1 MYNWGVRLMILN
13 SILHVNN
20 FLLSPCISIHQI
32 VWLSL
37 NSDNI
42 FSTGIP
48 KHPLVLKEIG
58 TTFLNSKSPQKEKAE
73 PAG

>member
-1 MYNWGVRLMILN
+1 M
-13 SILHVNN
+13 NN
-20 FLLSPCISIHQI
+20 FLLSLCISIHQI

-48 KHPLVLKEIG
+48 KHPLVLMEIG
-58 TTFLNSKSPQKEKAE
+58 TTFLNSKSPQHEKAG
-73 PAG
+73 PAV